1 MRGFQRL
8 NISGK
13 LFHIFAAIMFL
24 YLLLP
29 VVLAVLVSFTPS
41 RFIELPKSFSLRW
54 YIEFF
59 DSAKWLNGLKNSF
72 YIGLMNTLISMV
84 VGMCTA
90 IAFVRYKF
98 KWKTAL
104 NTFVLVPVFIPAVIL
119 GMGLLSAYYKLHLW
133 GTYVSIAIAH
143 SLWSV
148 PLVFMVLRVS
158 LAGVD
163 RTLEEA
169 AQGLGANGLRTF
181 YEVTLPLIM
190 PGILV
195 GILFSFIISINEF
208 VMALFLTTS
217 ETETLPKVI
226 WPNLRYLLT
235 PLVAAASGVLTL
247 LTIIG
252 LIVSAKLFNLGKIL
266 AVKR

>member
-1 MRGFQRL
+1 MRFRPRL
-8 NISGK
+8 NITETA
-13 LFHIFAAIMFL
+13 FHIFGVAMLL

-41 RFIELPKSFSLRW
+41 RFIELPKTFSLRW
-54 YIEFF
+54 YVEFF
-59 DSAKWLNGLKNSF
+59 NSEKWLNGLKNSF
-72 YIGLMNTLISMV
+72 YIGFLSTVISV
-84 VGMCTA
+84 IIGMCAA
-90 IAFVRYKF
+90 IAVVRYDFRGKA
-98 KWKTAL
+98 AL
-104 NTFVLVPVFIPAVIL
+104 NTFVLTPVFIPAVIL
-119 GMGLLSAYYKLHLW
+119 GMGLLSTYYKLHLW
-133 GTYVSIAIAH
+133 GTYISIAIAH
-143 SLWSV
+143 SLWAV

-158 LAGVD
+158 LEGID

-169 AQGLGANGLRTF
+169 AKGLGANGVRTF

-195 GILFSFIISINEF
+195 SILFSFIISVNEF

-247 LTIIG
+247 LTVVG
-252 LIVSAKLFNLGKIL
+252 LMVAAKLFNLGKVL